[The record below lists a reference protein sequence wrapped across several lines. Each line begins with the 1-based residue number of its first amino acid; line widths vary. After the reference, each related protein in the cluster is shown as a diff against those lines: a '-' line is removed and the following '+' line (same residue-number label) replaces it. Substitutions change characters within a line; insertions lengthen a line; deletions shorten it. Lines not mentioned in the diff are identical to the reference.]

1 MLKITLF
8 SRDRR
13 DAPIRRM
20 TSMTMNRT
28 EGRFATG
35 NRRAVIIGGSMSGL
49 FSAAFLRQI
58 GWDVDVYER
67 SKVELVGR
75 GAGITGHPELFSAL
89 EASGAGTE
97 RLGIEV
103 PKRIAIDRDGRIT
116 DERPLRQILTSWDRL
131 QRLLRATID
140 PARYHLGWNF
150 ERVDQDE
157 HGVRVHFSGG
167 RTEHAD
173 ILIGGDGVRSSVRA
187 QLAPDVQPIYA
198 GYYIWRGAPN
208 ESDLDAETLRTI
220 YPLFTFYLPKQQ
232 QVITYPIAGFDDDL
246 TPGKRRF
253 NFIWYRVADAARL
266 REINVD
272 ANGVQHE
279 YSVPPPLIR
288 KDLIAEMRRDAQGI
302 LPPPLLDALSKI
314 TQPFITPIYDFTS
327 PAIAF
332 GRVAMVGDAA
342 ANARPH
348 MGFGMAKAATDAQAL
363 AKHLDAHD
371 DIDSAL
377 AAYNAERQPIGN
389 TIVLHGRKLGCH
401 LGVNLKTA
409 EDRRMHKLL
418 QSDGAML
425 DWIAVPHFLD
435 AYR

>member
-1 MLKITLF
+1 MPGSI
-8 SRDRR
+8 SSPRR
-13 DAPIRRM
+13 R
-20 TSMTMNRT
+20 
-28 EGRFATG
+28 
-35 NRRAVIIGGSMSGL
+35 NRRAVVVGGSMSGL
-49 FSAAFLRQI
+49 FTAAFLRQI

-75 GAGITGHPELFSAL
+75 GAGITGHPELLDAL

-103 PKRIAIDRDGRIT
+103 PKRIAIDRDGRVT
-116 DERPLRQILTSWDRL
+116 EERPLRQILTSWDRL

-150 ERVDQDE
+150 ERVEQNGR
-157 HGVRVHFSGG
+157 GVRVRFSGG
-167 RTEHAD
+167 RVEEAD
-173 ILIGGDGVRSSVRA
+173 ILVGGDGIRSSVRG
-187 QLAPDVQPIYA
+187 QMAPDVQPIYA

-208 ESDLDAETLRTI
+208 EADLSPRALKEI
-220 YPLFTFYLPKQQ
+220 YPYFTFHLPPRQE
-232 QVITYPIAGFDDDL
+232 VITYPIAGFDDDL
-246 TPGKRRF
+246 RPGKRRF

-266 REINVD
+266 RAMNVD
-272 ANGVQHE
+272 ENGVQHE

-288 KDLIAEMRRDAQGI
+288 KDLIAEMHKDAHEI
-302 LPPPLLDALSKI
+302 LPETLLDALLAIK
-314 TQPFITPIYDFTS
+314 QPFVTPIYDFTA
-327 PAIAF
+327 PAIVF

-363 AKHLDAHD
+363 ARHLDAHD
-371 DIDSAL
+371 DIDEAL
-377 AAYNAERQPIGN
+377 KAYNAERQPIGN
-389 TIVLHGRKLGCH
+389 TIVLHGRKLGTH
-401 LGVNLKTA
+401 MGVNLKTE
-409 EDRRMHKLL
+409 EDRRMHALL

-425 DWIAVPHFLD
+425 DWIAVPNFLD